1 MSSKFDL
8 FVVLA
13 EMRTGSNF
21 LEANLNALDGVS
33 CHGEAFNPFFIG
45 YPNADDVLG
54 ITQDKR
60 EANPDHLLDTVRSAE
75 GLNGFRY
82 FHDHDP
88 RVIDGLLADPR
99 CAKII
104 LTRNPVESYVSW
116 KIAQATG
123 QWKLTDAKNRREGQ
137 AEFKGDEFISHIE
150 TLQAFQKKVLRALQ
164 TTGQTAF
171 YVAYEDLQ
179 DVDVMN
185 GMATF
190 LGVDA
195 RLPALDKK
203 LKKQNPAPLS
213 SKVANFE
220 EMESALSRLDRFDLT
235 RTPNF
240 EPRRNAM
247 VPTYVAAAEAPL
259 MYLPLRSGTEHAV
272 CEWMAALDGADV
284 DALQRDFTQK
294 PLRKWKR
301 VNRGHRTFTVV
312 THPLTR
318 AHRVFCE
325 RILGTGPG
333 AFGEIREVLR
343 KRYKL
348 PIPKKG
354 AGEAY
359 DAAAHRLAFLGFLQ
373 WLKGNLAG
381 QTSLRVDPGWAS
393 QSQMIQGFAEFNLP
407 DLIVREEQIE
417 LGLSQVCQQIRRD
430 MPAFSGVSEPDC
442 PVPLAEIYDDE
453 IESACKDAY
462 TRDYMML
469 GYGPWDKRGQAA

>member
-1 MSSKFDL
+1 MPSKFDL

-21 LEANLNALDGVS
+21 LEANLNALDGVT

-45 YPNADDVLG
+45 YPNVDNVLG
-54 ITQDKR
+54 VSQQQR
-60 EANPDHLLDTVRSAE
+60 EVDPTVLIDRVRGAE

-99 CAKII
+99 CAKIV

-123 QWKLTDAKNRREGQ
+123 QWKLTDAKNRRDGQ
-137 AEFKGDEFISHIE
+137 AVFDGDEFISHIE
-150 TLQAFQKKVLRALQ
+150 TLQAFQKQVLRALQ

-179 DVDVMN
+179 DLDVMN
-185 GMATF
+185 GLAAF
-190 LGVDA
+190 LGVEA
-195 RLPALDKK
+195 RLPELDKK
-203 LKKQNPAPLS
+203 LKKQNPEPLS
-213 SKVANFE
+213 EKVANFE
-220 EMESALSRLDRFDLT
+220 EMEGALARLDRFDLT

-247 VPTYVAAAEAPL
+247 VPNYIAAAEAPV
-259 MYLPLRSGTEHAV
+259 MYLPLRAGVEDAI
-272 CEWMAALDGADV
+272 CGWLGALDGVGA

-301 VNRGHRTFTVV
+301 VNRGHRAFTVV

-325 RILGTGPG
+325 RILSSGPG
-333 AFGEIREVLR
+333 SFGEIREVLR

-348 PIPKKG
+348 PLPKNG
-354 AGEAY
+354 PGESY
-359 DAAAHRLAFLGFLQ
+359 DVAAHRAAFLAFLE

-381 QTSLRVDPGWAS
+381 QTSVRVDPGWAS

-407 DLIVREEQIE
+407 DLIIREEQLE
-417 LGLSQVCQQIRRD
+417 MGLGQLCDQLGRKA
-430 MPAFSGVSEPDC
+430 PAVPEVHEPEC
-442 PVPLAEIYDDE
+442 PVSLADIYDAD
-453 IESACKDAY
+453 IENACKEAY

-469 GYGPWDKRGQAA
+469 GYGPWKKRYQAA

>member
-45 YPNADDVLG
+45 YPNADDILG
-54 ITQDKR
+54 VTQDQR
-60 EANPDHLLDTVRSAE
+60 EKDPERLLAKVRGAE

-88 RVIDGLLADPR
+88 RVIDGLLANPR
-99 CAKII
+99 CAKIV

-137 AEFKGDEFISHIE
+137 AEFDGDEFIRHIE
-150 TLQAFQKKVLRALQ
+150 TLQGFQKQVLRVLQ
-164 TTGQTAF
+164 ISGQTAF

-179 DVDVMN
+179 DVEVMN
-185 GMATF
+185 GMAAF
-190 LGVDA
+190 LGVEA
-195 RLPALDKK
+195 RLPELDKK

-213 SKVANFE
+213 SKVANFDA
-220 EMESALSRLDRFDLT
+220 MENALSRLDRFDLT

-247 VPTYVAAAEAPL
+247 VPNYVAAAEAPL
-259 MYLPLRSGTEHAV
+259 MFLPLRAGCEDAV
-272 CEWMAALDGADV
+272 CEWMAALDSAQV

-325 RILGTGPG
+325 RILASGSGS
-333 AFGEIREVLR
+333 FGEIRETLR

-348 PIPKKG
+348 PIPKSG

-359 DAAAHRLAFLGFLQ
+359 DAAAHRIAFLGFLQ

-381 QTSLRVDPGWAS
+381 QTSIRVDPGWAS
-393 QSQMIQGFAEFNLP
+393 QSQMIQGFSEFNLP
-407 DLIVREEQIE
+407 DLIMREEQIE
-417 LGLSQVCQQIRRD
+417 MGLSQVCQQIGRE
-430 MPAFSGVSEPDC
+430 MPTLPVIAEPDC
-442 PVPLAEIYDDE
+442 PVSLADIYDEE

-469 GYGPWDKRGQAA
+469 GYGPWNKRGQAA